1 MLDPKSTDFNFL
13 IHHWCEMQ
21 RMNENINIINE
32 FDNSETRATRNFFRN
47 RVLNNQ
53 LEEAK
58 MIIRSLNKNEDQKG
72 LNQFFTKS
80 SISDTNVDNTV
91 KQSKSIAHSLL
102 QEQNI
107 KSTKLLKKLDEINEA
122 NHKEDS

>member
-1 MLDPKSTDFNFL
+1 MLDPKSKDFNFL

-58 MIIRSLNKNEDQKG
+58 MIVRSLNKNEDQQD
-72 LNQFFTKS
+72 LNQFSTKS

-107 KSTKLLKKLDEINEA
+107 KSTKLLKKLDEINES

>member
-1 MLDPKSTDFNFL
+1 MLDPKSKDFNFL

-58 MIIRSLNKNEDQKG
+58 MIVRSLNKNEDQQG

-80 SISDTNVDNTV
+80 SISDTNVDSTV

-107 KSTKLLKKLDEINEA
+107 KSTKLLKKLDEINES

>member
-1 MLDPKSTDFNFL
+1 MLDPKSKDFNFL

-58 MIIRSLNKNEDQKG
+58 MIVRSLNKNEDQQG
-72 LNQFFTKS
+72 LNHFFTKS
-80 SISDTNVDNTV
+80 SISDTNVDSTV

-107 KSTKLLKKLDEINEA
+107 KSTKLLKKLDEINES